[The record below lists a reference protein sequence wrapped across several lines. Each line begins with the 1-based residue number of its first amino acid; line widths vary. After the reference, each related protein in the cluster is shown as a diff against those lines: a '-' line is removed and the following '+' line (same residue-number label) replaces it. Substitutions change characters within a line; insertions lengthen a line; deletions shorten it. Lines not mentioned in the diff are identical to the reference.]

1 MIKMPTRETTINFLN
16 KAVLDQLEYNI
27 ELYSFYKDD
36 EETQSVILEEM
47 EEVKE
52 AYQDFN
58 KCFMLLYS
66 LKPEN
71 LARIKEKTFHLIEEC
86 VHVISA
92 IDKIHAIS
100 AIDEIYESEV
110 Q

>member
-1 MIKMPTRETTINFLN
+1 MKMPTRETTINFLN
-16 KAVLDQLEYNI
+16 NAVLDQLEYNI

-47 EEVKE
+47 EEVRE
-52 AYQDFN
+52 AYQDFS
-58 KCFMLLYS
+58 KCFMMLYK

-71 LARIKEKTFHLIEEC
+71 LARIKEKTFHLMEEC

-92 IDKIHAIS
+92 IDKIN
-100 AIDEIYESEV
+100 ESEE
-110 Q
+110 